1 MRLWAL
7 RGLRSRRDLTGFPR
21 RIDLAPGMTPGRPLD
36 GPAAAAA
43 VCPTGALQVEG
54 GTSRVAL
61 DRCVHC
67 QRCRHGEHAM
77 RWREDIAWSHG
88 DGAPLPRAFHHSIH
102 VRVLDAGD
110 CGACLAELQQ
120 LPAPQ
125 YSLHRLGIFITP
137 SPRDADVLLVV
148 GPVTR
153 AMRQP
158 LLDTYAAMPAP
169 KRVVAVGACAASGG
183 VFGPSF
189 ACAGGVAEVLP
200 VDRTVPG
207 CPPPP
212 LAVLE
217 ALLAVMGRSLPRA
230 GEPTP

>member
-7 RGLRSRRDLTGFPR
+7 RGLRTRRDLTRFPR
-21 RIDLAPGMTPGRPLD
+21 AADDAPGLTPGRPLD

-43 VCPTGALQVEG
+43 VCPTGALQVQG
-54 GTSRVAL
+54 DRSVVKL

-67 QRCRHGEHAM
+67 QRCRAGEHPM
-77 RWREDIAWSHG
+77 QWRLDSAWSHG
-88 DGAPLPRAFHHSIH
+88 ETAALPRAFHHSIH
-102 VRVLDAGD
+102 VRVLDGGD
-110 CGACLAELQQ
+110 CSACLAELQQ

-125 YSLHRLGIFITP
+125 YSLHRLGIFITA

-158 LLDTYAAMPAP
+158 LLDTWAAMPEP

-183 VFGPSF
+183 VFGPGY

-200 VDRTVPG
+200 VDRVVPG

-212 LAVLE
+212 LAILD
-217 ALLAVMGRSLPRA
+217 ALLAVMGRSLPHA
-230 GEPTP
+230 EETS

>member
-7 RGLRSRRDLTGFPR
+7 RGLRTQRDLTGFPR
-21 RIDLAPGMTPGRPLD
+21 TLELAPGMTPGRPVD
-36 GPAAAAA
+36 GPAAAAD
-43 VCPTGALQVEG
+43 VCPTGALRAEG
-54 GTSRVAL
+54 AATVVAL
-61 DRCVHC
+61 DHCVHC
-67 QRCRHGEHAM
+67 QRCRHGGQPMH
-77 RWREDIAWSHG
+77 WREDIAWSHG
-88 DGAPLPRAFHHSIH
+88 EGAPLPRAFAHSIH

-125 YSLHRLGIFITP
+125 YSLHRLGIFITA
-137 SPRDADVLLVV
+137 SPREADVLLVV

-158 LLDTYAAMPAP
+158 LLDTYAAMPGP

-189 ACAGGVAEVLP
+189 ACAGGVADMLP
-200 VDRTVPG
+200 VDRVVPG

-230 GEPTP
+230 EDAP